1 MLDNERRDRYF
12 EILEL
17 PTDSTWPQ
25 IRKAYCTLKEL
36 YSTSSMITLPVED
49 ELSEDRKEEI
59 LNEIEEAYQE
69 LEVYF
74 KNRKHHFE
82 KNIQA
87 LVSEVNF
94 FNGQTL
100 KQLRKALKIDLLD
113 IALAT
118 SIQVN
123 HLKNLEADLYGALP
137 RDVYTRGYVTNYAK
151 YLALDPKKVV
161 ADYMQGYQAWY
172 KKKHEL

>member
-1 MLDNERRDRYF
+1 MDNETRNRYF

-25 IRKAYCTLKEL
+25 IRKSYCNLKEL
-36 YSTSSMITLPVED
+36 HSTSSIITLPVED
-49 ELSEDRKEEI
+49 ELSPGKKKEL

-87 LVSEVNF
+87 IVSEVKF
-94 FNGQTL
+94 FNGQAL
-100 KQLRKALKIDLLD
+100 KQLRETLKIDLLD

-118 SIQVN
+118 SIQIS
-123 HLKNLEADLYGALP
+123 HLKNLEADVYGALP

-161 ADYMQGYQAWY
+161 DDYMQGYNAWY
-172 KKKHEL
+172 EKKQEL

>member
-1 MLDNERRDRYF
+1 MDKETLERYF

-17 PTDSTWPQ
+17 PNDSTWPQ
-25 IRKAYCTLKEL
+25 IRKAYCSLQEL
-36 YSTSSMITLPVED
+36 YSSPSIVLLPVED
-49 ELSEDRKEEI
+49 ELSSTRKEEI

-69 LEVYF
+69 LEIYF

-87 LVSEVNF
+87 IVSEIDF
-94 FNGQTL
+94 FNGPAL
-100 KQLRKALKIDLLD
+100 KQMREALKIDLLD

-123 HLKNLEADLYGALP
+123 HLKNLEKDQYGALP

-151 YLALDPKKVV
+151 YLSLDPKKVV
-161 ADYMQGYQAWY
+161 DDYMQGYEAWY

>member
-1 MLDNERRDRYF
+1 MLDNQTRDRYF

-17 PTDSTWPQ
+17 PADSTWPQ
-25 IRKAYCTLKEL
+25 IRKAYCSLKEL

-49 ELSEDRKEEI
+49 ELSSERKQEI
-59 LNEIEEAYQE
+59 LNEIEEAYLE

-87 LVSEVNF
+87 MVSDIAF
-94 FNGQTL
+94 FDGKAL
-100 KQLRKALKIDLLD
+100 KHLRKALKIDLLD

-123 HLKNLEADLYGALP
+123 HLKNLEANLYGALP

-151 YLALDPKKVV
+151 YLSLDPQKVV
-161 ADYMQGYQAWY
+161 ADYMQGYDAWH
-172 KKKHEL
+172 KKKHGL